1 MKTLPNQSN
10 ASDSPAAYRSGVA
23 ARLAGLPVETLRVWE
38 RRYGLSDTHRSEHGQ
53 RLYSAD
59 QVRRLGLLK
68 QLVDQ
73 GHPIGSIAG
82 LPVEQLG
89 ALVAAPAA
97 GKGQHAG
104 PVRVAVVGE
113 GLRRRIAAE
122 GQHASQLD
130 VLRGCDRLDQAP
142 ASLRGTR
149 PDVLLIELSEL
160 DAPAVPLIAAL
171 RDHTGAGATLVLY
184 RFCASATIRELRSH
198 GCLVARVPAEIGEL
212 LMLCRTASAGTQLA
226 APPVREAI
234 APRRFDDA
242 RLAAY
247 AAAGTS
253 LECECPRHLSDLLM
267 MVGSFERY
275 SAQCASRNE
284 PDARLHAELEYAA
297 GAARM
302 ILEGAME
309 KLALAEGLDKDRR
322 Y

>member
-1 MKTLPNQSN
+1 MKTLPKQTS
-10 ASDSPAAYRSGVA
+10 AGDSAAAYRSGVA

-53 RLYSAD
+53 RLYSVD
-59 QVRRLGLLK
+59 QVRRLSLLK

-89 ALVAAPAA
+89 ALVAAPAS
-97 GKGQHAG
+97 GKGHNTG

-130 VLRGCDRLDQAP
+130 VLRSCDRLDQAP
-142 ASLRGTR
+142 DILRATR

-171 RDHTGAGATLVLY
+171 RDQTGAGATLVLY

-198 GCLVARVPAEIGEL
+198 GCVVARVPAEIGEL
-212 LMLCRTASAGTQLA
+212 LVLCRTASAGTQLA
-226 APPVREAI
+226 TAPVRDPI
-234 APRRFDDA
+234 APRRLDDA

-247 AAAGTS
+247 AAAGNS

-267 MVGSFERY
+267 MVASFERY
-275 SAQCASRNE
+275 SAQCASRNAA
-284 PDARLHAELEYAA
+284 DAKLHAELEYAA

-309 KLALAEGLDKDRR
+309 KLALAEGLDKARG